1 MSTGQARVR
10 LDPGPVPRLPT
21 FLVIGAMKAGTTSL
35 YHYLRDHPQVF
46 MPDTKEV
53 NFFNPLRNWRRG
65 VGWYEACFRDAAAG
79 TVAVGE
85 ASTSYTKYPWIDGV
99 PERIS
104 DVLGEVRLI
113 YVVRHPIERMRS
125 QYLHHL
131 VTGQER
137 RPIERA
143 FVEESMYLHISRY
156 AFQLEQYAPTVPQER
171 IMVIDSRALRDDRL
185 ATLRRVFCFLDVD
198 PGWVPATIDREY
210 LTSAGRQMKPKT
222 LRAVR
227 RIPRIRTLSTYV
239 PQPVKTIKRRLTS
252 GLASDALD
260 VRRAAIPEELE
271 RDLRRQLAPD
281 VVALRRYLGSEHD
294 GWGIG

>member
-1 MSTGQARVR
+1 MSASEARTP
-10 LDPGPVPRLPT
+10 LDPSPAPRLPT

-65 VGWYEACFRDAAAG
+65 VGWYEACFRDAPAG
-79 TVAVGE
+79 TLAVGE
-85 ASTSYTKYPWIDGV
+85 ASTSYTKYPWIEGV
-99 PERIS
+99 PERIAT
-104 DVLGEVRLI
+104 VLGDVRLI

-125 QYLHHL
+125 QYLHHV

-143 FVEESMYLHISRY
+143 FVEEPMYLQISRY
-156 AFQLEQYAPTVPQER
+156 AFQLERYAPTVPEER
-171 IMVIDSRALRDDRL
+171 IMVIDSRALLEDRL
-185 ATLRRVFCFLDVD
+185 ATLRRVFGFLGVD
-198 PGWVPATIDREY
+198 PGWVPSTIDREY

-252 GLASDALD
+252 GLATDELD
-260 VRRAAIPEELE
+260 VERGALPEELE

-281 VVALRRYLGSEHD
+281 VAALRRYLGPEHD

>member
-1 MSTGQARVR
+1 MSEARAP
-10 LDPGPVPRLPT
+10 LDPSPAPRLPT

-65 VGWYEACFRDAAAG
+65 VGWYEACFHDAPAG
-79 TVAVGE
+79 TIAVGE
-85 ASTSYTKYPWIDGV
+85 ASTSYTKYPWIEGV
-99 PERIS
+99 PERIAT
-104 DVLGEVRLI
+104 VLGDVRLI

-125 QYLHHL
+125 QYLHHV

-137 RPIERA
+137 RTIERA
-143 FVEESMYLHISRY
+143 FVEEPMYLHISRY
-156 AFQLEQYAPTVPQER
+156 AFQLERYAPTVPEAR
-171 IMVIDSRALRDDRL
+171 IMVIDSRALRDDRV
-185 ATLRRVFCFLDVD
+185 ATLRRVFGFLGVD
-198 PGWVPATIDREY
+198 PGWVPSTIDREY
-210 LTSAGRQMKPKT
+210 LTSAGRQMKPKP

-239 PQPVKTIKRRLTS
+239 PQPVKNIKRRLTS
-252 GLASDALD
+252 GLATDELD
-260 VRRAAIPEELE
+260 VQRAVLPEELE
-271 RDLRRQLAPD
+271 RDLRRRLAPD
-281 VVALRRYLGSEHD
+281 VAELRRYLGPDHD